1 MLSVCVSYF
10 SYFRVNILIYWNSS
24 YCIFN
29 LFLKL
34 TIFHLVFSSYV
45 NSKYVIFIYR
55 QFLIKHMYWFH
66 FNSFF
71 VILLMLPSYLIELLP
86 LWLATLIAY
95 HVYDLPRLFVL
106 KLLDSETFLTWE
118 FFFSDSFFL
127 FFFFRCWNFFEK
139 IKEFSTNIYNR
150 IKGSR
155 HNKLFTFP
163 LT

>member
-45 NSKYVIFIYR
+45 NSKYVIFIYQ
-55 QFLIKHMYWFH
+55 QFLIKRMYWFH

-86 LWLATLIAY
+86 LWPTTLIAY
-95 HVYDLPRLFVL
+95 HVYDLPRLWHATFICC
-106 KLLDSETFLTWE
+106 ETFGLWNFFDLGIFFLW
-118 FFFSDSFFL
+118 FFFPFFL
-127 FFFFRCWNFFEK
+127 F
-139 IKEFSTNIYNR
+139 
-150 IKGSR
+150 
-155 HNKLFTFP
+155 
-163 LT
+163 